1 MDEDAHAIRS
11 ERVAASV
18 ILAAFVAYGWG
29 ALRMTG
35 LRSDDFVG
43 PSGMPLLI
51 AAVGVLASI
60 VLLVRPDR
68 HCGAADIGGKVWLY
82 WLAIVVYVVAFPWLG
97 FGISSFAFLVA
108 TFVILRVAVL
118 RAVLLALVVT
128 AALWL
133 VFARL
138 LDIELSLV
146 PWS

>member
-1 MDEDAHAIRS
+1 
-11 ERVAASV
+11 
-18 ILAAFVAYGWG
+18 
-29 ALRMTG
+29 
-35 LRSDDFVG
+35 
-43 PSGMPLLI
+43 MPLLI